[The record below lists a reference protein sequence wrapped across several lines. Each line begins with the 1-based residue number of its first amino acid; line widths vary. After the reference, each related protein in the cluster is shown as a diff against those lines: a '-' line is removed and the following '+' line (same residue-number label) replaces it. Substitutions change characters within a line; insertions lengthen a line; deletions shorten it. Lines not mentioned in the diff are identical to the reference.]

1 MLFFSLRKQ
10 NGSRKNTKTVYSPKR
25 TRPNKKD
32 QPTNYLQPALSTL
45 LVIKI
50 QTLLSFIGSTLRPD
64 HTKKERSIES
74 GN

>member
-32 QPTNYLQPALSTL
+32 QPTNYLPQALSTL
-45 LVIKI
+45 LGIFDKNTNFAV
-50 QTLLSFIGSTLRPD
+50 FYWFDVAARPY
-64 HTKKERSIES
+64 
-74 GN
+74 